1 MVAPRTGRF
10 QAREVRNTIT
20 VNSTIA
26 TTTISDPT
34 IGAATNASPFN
45 STTATPAGKQDRAD
59 HVEPALHL
67 GEARGS
73 GSRDQP
79 IIQAEQEQEA
89 AADQVE
95 KGVRGRELKGVRES
109 RSSRPVPVFV
119 T

>member
-1 MVAPRTGRF
+1 M
-10 QAREVRNTIT
+10 
-20 VNSTIA
+20 
-26 TTTISDPT
+26 
-34 IGAATNASPFN
+34 
-45 STTATPAGKQDRAD
+45 
-59 HVEPALHL
+59 EPALHP

-73 GSRDQP
+73 GSRDRP
-79 IIQAEQEQEA
+79 IIQAEQEQKD